1 MCINNTSD
9 KLGDLGSAM
18 NKDGGM
24 DADIQARIENAELA
38 VQALET

>member
-24 DADIQARIENAELA
+24 DADIQASIENAEIA